1 LTLTPPPPRSPLFPT
16 RRSSDLVAPQGPAH
30 DCNEGFIRDDAIL
43 VVTFITD
50 EDDNQGDGS
59 AGTPDGWKAALVS
72 AKKGDDAGIVVLGLF
87 GDNDQQNAICPP
99 FNEDN
104 ASGAQPSPRL
114 NQFVDLFGD
123 QGIKGSV
130 C

>member
-72 AKKGDDAGIVVLGLF
+72 AKKGDDAGIVVLEIGRAHV
-87 GDNDQQNAICPP
+87 GK
-99 FNEDN
+99 EWT
-104 ASGAQPSPRL
+104 SRGARQHER
-114 NQFVDLFGD
+114 
-123 QGIKGSV
+123 
-130 C
+130 

>member
-1 LTLTPPPPRSPLFPT
+1 
-16 RRSSDLVAPQGPAH
+16 
-30 DCNEGFIRDDAIL
+30 
-43 VVTFITD
+43 TD

-130 C
+130 CANSYDAFFQQAVALIDTTCDDFVPPQ